1 MGIDKYMQEKNKEE
15 RRRSGGGDGRGTKEA
30 AKKT

>member
-1 MGIDKYMQEKNKEE
+1 MGIDKYMQEEKRLE

>member
-1 MGIDKYMQEKNKEE
+1 MGIDKYMQEKKKEE